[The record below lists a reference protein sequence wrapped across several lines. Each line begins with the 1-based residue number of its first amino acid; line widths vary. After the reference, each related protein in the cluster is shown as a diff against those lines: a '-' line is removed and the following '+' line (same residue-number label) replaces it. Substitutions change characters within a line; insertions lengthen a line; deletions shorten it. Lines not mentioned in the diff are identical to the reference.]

1 MYPTPIRVKEAA
13 RSVKHSESAA
23 ILLGQRV
30 RELRSK
36 RTQTQQE
43 LAEAAGIP
51 QQQVSAIE
59 RGMMLPNLVTLI
71 RLAGALDC
79 KVSTLVAA
87 FDKENLAKLLPK

>member
-1 MYPTPIRVKEAA
+1 
-13 RSVKHSESAA
+13 
-23 ILLGQRV
+23 V

-59 RGMMLPNLVTLI
+59 RGVMLPRLVTLI
-71 RLAGALDC
+71 RLAIALDC
-79 KVSTLVAA
+79 KFGALVSP
-87 FDKENLAKLLPK
+87 FDKADLRSLLPK